1 MKVLKPGG
9 NCFKDIGQY
18 GIIIWYNDA
27 ISSLMDDESM
37 DSI

>member
-1 MKVLKPGG
+1 MSAIDEGSETRRKLV
-9 NCFKDIGQY
+9 
-18 GIIIWYNDA
+18 YNDA